1 MGDASARDGRTPVK
15 PTNRKKWRKEQR
27 RYQEILREIRSH
39 LTRNGMYGVVRV
51 LRRTS
56 PEYLERCAIQKT
68 REDADAIAKSVAKL
82 SELLER
88 ATLAPEMQLRLE
100 PEKDALLR
108 GLRAVQEICEQADQ
122 NQPGADQVLIWC
134 ASIAFTLLFRFSD
147 KMPTSGSA
155 QSPYR
160 VVASLLYE
168 VLTGEHGHDLRRA
181 CDKHLK
187 AMRSAR

>member
-1 MGDASARDGRTPVK
+1 VGGASARDRPV
-15 PTNRKKWRKEQR
+15 TASRKKWRKEQR
-27 RYQEILREIRSH
+27 RYREILREIRSH
-39 LTRNGMYGVVRV
+39 LTRNGMCGVVHL
-51 LRRTS
+51 LRRTT
-56 PEYLERCAIQKT
+56 PEYLERSAIQKT

-122 NQPGADQVLIWC
+122 NQPPTDQVLTWC
-134 ASIAFTLLFRFSD
+134 ARIAFTLLFRFSD

-168 VLTGEHGHDLRRA
+168 VLTGEHGHDLNRA
-181 CDKHLK
+181 CDKHLRE
-187 AMRSAR
+187 MRLAR

>member
-1 MGDASARDGRTPVK
+1 MTRR
-15 PTNRKKWRKEQR
+15 KWRKEQR
-27 RYQEILREIRSH
+27 RYREILREIRSH
-39 LTRNGMYGVVRV
+39 LTRNGMCGVVRL
-51 LRRTS
+51 LRRTT
-56 PEYLERCAIQKT
+56 PEYLERSAIQKT
-68 REDADAIAKSVAKL
+68 RDDADAIAKSAAKL
-82 SELLER
+82 CEQLER

-122 NQPGADQVLIWC
+122 NQPRTDQVLTWS
-134 ASIAFTLLFRFSD
+134 ARIAFTLLFRFSD

-181 CDKHLK
+181 CDEHLK
-187 AMRSAR
+187 EMRLTR